1 MDKYIKAFREAVEKL
16 EEVRVGKELI
26 FSRAD
31 GDYGAYYDSYTNET
45 VIYKIT
51 KDVLQRVPGKLNQD
65 EILDCLY
72 KLGK

>member
-31 GDYGAYYDSYTNET
+31 GIM
-45 VIYKIT
+45 VHIM
-51 KDVLQRVPGKLNQD
+51 
-65 EILDCLY
+65 ILIPM
-72 KLGK
+72 KQ